1 MGCVKDFG
9 ETYGLTDL
17 MALENTDDCVE
28 ALRKAIFAAADA
40 RLPMV
45 VTIDEYDQLAR
56 SSRGGKD
63 DEIALMRDLFAVLK
77 AYPPRFT
84 FVTGIMPLLATTDL
98 SGATNDVQVITDDID
113 FADAIGLPQDAV
125 VNELRRIAAYHAKHD
140 GNLAS
145 SGPWEEDFVDEMTQF
160 MKEYFNG
167 FRFHMAKKGKEVPA
181 MYNSQLAISFFAM
194 LMKKGPRSLEV
205 LRKAKLEHVA
215 DAKMHL
221 HKLKALFGTGI
232 DTHTGG

>member
-1 MGCVKDFG
+1 MDCVKDFG
-9 ETYGLTDL
+9 KKYGLTDL
-17 MALENTDDCVE
+17 KLKDTDNCVE
-28 ALRKAIFAAADA
+28 ALRKAYYAAAHA
-40 RLPMV
+40 KLPMV

-145 SGPWEEDFVDEMTQF
+145 SGPWEEDLLVDEMAQF